1 MGILNVVLYKL
12 FLNLRNICKSLLGSL
27 TSQEEE
33 KKKKKTAKQLG
44 KLLLFLETTC

>member
-12 FLNLRNICKSLLGSL
+12 FFNLRNICKSLLGSL
-27 TSQEEE
+27 TSQEGE
-33 KKKKKTAKQLG
+33 KKKKTAKQLG